1 MELKT
6 CLAHKRSVDIS
17 FYCYK
22 TKERQPRSHLVWWGI
37 NNIFSFSSSAFSDP
51 TLLTS
56 ESTPPP
62 IPPPPT
68 LRIFSE
74 NV

>member
-37 NNIFSFSSSAFSDP
+37 NIFSFSSSAFSDP